1 MIVIKEGNETE
12 AFADIRDFTEKYA
25 TEKGLG
31 KRDKMHMDLVAEEM
45 LEITKIAGNV
55 DDGGLNIDGN
65 EHSCTLTM
73 ELSPGTIR
81 DISFE
86 NLSGV
91 SQKLKVL
98 LGTSFETLEMNEKVA
113 EDIGVRRADK
123 AILHELDCD
132 DVKDAFLWTLDS
144 YNLASFNRYIDGD
157 EEDWV
162 ALSASLLSALT
173 KDVRVI
179 ILRECILFS
188 VVLDFDSKDSEKKE
202 SYGISP
208 EFASLSKIPVAKTR
222 FQVKLVEL
230 MYGGLPK
237 KVTAPLGMRLDRLN
251 IPAPTAS
258 KGQLETLAYIPFAV
272 KDKKDAPVILFL
284 HGGAFLFPA
293 LPYHYQL
300 AENLAR
306 NTGCKVMLPMYDLS
320 PYRQPPVQI
329 KEIFEV
335 YTELQNNSGKYGID
349 PAKIFVIGDSAG
361 GNLAAAITLLARD
374 RGLIM
379 PKGSLLLYPSL
390 DMRFKTESM
399 NEFSDVPIIN
409 SEAINAYRKIVQSDR
424 EEGLKYYYSPSE
436 AESISGL
443 CPMYVETAE
452 FDPLHDEGVD
462 FAKRLKAEGN
472 DVTLN
477 KTRGTVHAFDMAKG
491 SSIQRAAVEERVKF
505 IKRLLG

>member
-1 MIVIKEGNETE
+1 
-12 AFADIRDFTEKYA
+12 
-25 TEKGLG
+25 
-31 KRDKMHMDLVAEEM
+31 
-45 LEITKIAGNV
+45 
-55 DDGGLNIDGN
+55 
-65 EHSCTLTM
+65 
-73 ELSPGTIR
+73 
-81 DISFE
+81 
-86 NLSGV
+86 
-91 SQKLKVL
+91 
-98 LGTSFETLEMNEKVA
+98 
-113 EDIGVRRADK
+113 
-123 AILHELDCD
+123 
-132 DVKDAFLWTLDS
+132 
-144 YNLASFNRYIDGD
+144 
-157 EEDWV
+157 
-162 ALSASLLSALT
+162 
-173 KDVRVI
+173 
-179 ILRECILFS
+179 
-188 VVLDFDSKDSEKKE
+188 
-202 SYGISP
+202 
-208 EFASLSKIPVAKTR
+208 
-222 FQVKLVEL
+222 
-230 MYGGLPK
+230 
-237 KVTAPLGMRLDRLN
+237 
-251 IPAPTAS
+251 
-258 KGQLETLAYIPFAV
+258 
-272 KDKKDAPVILFL
+272 
-284 HGGAFLFPA
+284 
-293 LPYHYQL
+293 
-300 AENLAR
+300 
-306 NTGCKVMLPMYDLS
+306 MLPMYDLS

-436 AESISGL
+436 AESLSGL